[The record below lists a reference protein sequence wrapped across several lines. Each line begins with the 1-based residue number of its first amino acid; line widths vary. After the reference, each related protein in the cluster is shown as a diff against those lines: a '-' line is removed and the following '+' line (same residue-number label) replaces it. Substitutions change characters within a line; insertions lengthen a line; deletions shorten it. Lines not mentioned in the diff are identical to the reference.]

1 MFEVNRRV
9 VFYNGITG
17 DYILTVEGLCSLGN
31 LDAPTT
37 TTKGIIMGVQSYQ
50 QQVVDFLR
58 ENPKSTGAEIAAG
71 LAKYGKS
78 QNSIDLL
85 IKALRTKGLC
95 KMTSKPGIEWRYELT
110 ELCKANGFC
119 SVLPDKAV
127 NALLPELKATHN
139 IRTNHDFDR
148 PS

>member
-1 MFEVNRRV
+1 
-9 VFYNGITG
+9 
-17 DYILTVEGLCSLGN
+17 
-31 LDAPTT
+31 
-37 TTKGIIMGVQSYQ
+37 MGMQSHQ

-58 ENPKSTGAEIAAG
+58 KNPKSTGAEIAAG

-95 KMTSKPGIEWRYELT
+95 KMTGRPGIEWRYELT
-110 ELCKANGFC
+110 ALCKENGFA

-127 NALLPELKATHN
+127 KVSDKTIALVPEGTALVK
-139 IRTNHDFDR
+139 R
-148 PS
+148 PSVYRPYVPSAWESVRPGADDHKQHKSLVI

>member
-1 MFEVNRRV
+1 M
-9 VFYNGITG
+9 
-17 DYILTVEGLCSLGN
+17 S
-31 LDAPTT
+31 
-37 TTKGIIMGVQSYQ
+37 VQSYQ
-50 QQVVDFLR
+50 QQVVDFLK

-95 KMTSKPGIEWRYELT
+95 KMTGRPGIEWRYELT

-127 NALLPELKATHN
+127 KVSDKTIALVPEGTALVK
-139 IRTNHDFDR
+139 R
-148 PS
+148 PSIYRPYTPDSWESVRPGADDHKQHQSMGALSHFKERS

>member
-1 MFEVNRRV
+1 M
-9 VFYNGITG
+9 GI
-17 DYILTVEGLCSLGN
+17 
-31 LDAPTT
+31 
-37 TTKGIIMGVQSYQ
+37 QSHQ

-58 ENPKSTGAEIAAG
+58 ENPKSTGAEIALG

-95 KMTSKPGIEWRYELT
+95 KMTGKQGTACRYELT

-119 SVLPDKAV
+119 STLPDKAV
-127 NALLPELKATHN
+127 TVSVKTTAPVPEGTALVK
-139 IRTNHDFDR
+139 R
-148 PS
+148 PSLYRPYVPGAWESVRTGADDHKRHASMGALSHFKDQS

>member
-1 MFEVNRRV
+1 
-9 VFYNGITG
+9 
-17 DYILTVEGLCSLGN
+17 
-31 LDAPTT
+31 
-37 TTKGIIMGVQSYQ
+37 MGMQSHQ

-58 ENPKSTGAEIAAG
+58 ENPKSSGAEIAAG

-95 KMTSKPGIEWRYELT
+95 KMTGRPGIEWRYELT

-119 SVLPDKAV
+119 SVLPDKTVTVSV
-127 NALLPELKATHN
+127 NRMAPVPEGMALVKKPSVYCPYTPDSWESV
-139 IRTNHDFDR
+139 R
-148 PS
+148 PGADDHKQHQSMGALSHFKERS